1 MDERSRANSLGSP
14 AFSRRT
20 DWHLEP
26 GVVSRAFAEAR
37 ARGPVLD
44 LTETNP
50 TVVGLAQPAKLVP
63 LLADDAGARY
73 EPAALGLP
81 SAREAIASL
90 YRVDGYDVTSARI
103 AISASTSEAYAW
115 CFKLLADPGDEV
127 LVPTPSYPLFDYLAR
142 LEGVRAAPYP
152 LLPEEGFRVDV
163 AELERRIGP
172 TTRAI
177 VVVHPN
183 NPTGTL
189 VREDDAAHIDEIA
202 AARGLAV
209 VSDEV
214 FLDFVRAPIPAGL
227 RASFVGPRAALTLV
241 LGGLSKSCCSPQLK
255 LGWTVVCG
263 PDPAVGAALER
274 LEVIAD
280 TYLSVSTP
288 VQAALPAIF
297 AARPAIQAELRGR
310 VDENLATLDEI
321 VERTPVLRRPAS
333 HGGWTALVQV
343 PRVLEEETWVLR
355 LALEHGV
362 LVQPGYFFDLHDG
375 GTLVLSLISP
385 PDVFR
390 EGTNRLAALVH
401 RVLG

>member
-1 MDERSRANSLGSP
+1 MTRTP
-14 AFSRRT
+14 PFSRRT

-26 GVVSRAFAEAR
+26 GAVARTFAEAR

-50 TVVGLAQPAKLVP
+50 TIVGLVEPAKLLP
-63 LLADDAGARY
+63 LLGSAAGARY
-73 EPAALGLP
+73 EPSALGLAA
-81 SAREAIASL
+81 AREAIARQ
-90 YRVDGYDVTSARI
+90 YRAEGHDVTSARV

-142 LEGVRAAPYP
+142 LEGVKAEPYP

-163 AELERRIGP
+163 DALERRIGP
-172 TTRAI
+172 RTRAI
-177 VVVHPN
+177 VVVQPN

-189 VREDDAAHIDEIA
+189 VREDDARRLDEIA

-209 VSDEV
+209 ISDEV
-214 FLDFVRAPIPAGL
+214 FLDFVREPRPAGL
-227 RASFVGPRAALTLV
+227 RGSFVGPRAALTIV

-255 LGWTVVCG
+255 LGWLVVCG
-263 PDPAVGAALER
+263 PEPVAASALER
-274 LEVIAD
+274 LEIVAD

-288 VQAALPAIF
+288 VQAALPRIF
-297 AARPAIQAELRGR
+297 EARPAIQRELTRR
-310 VDENLATLDEI
+310 LDDNLASLDDVI
-321 VERTPVLRRPAS
+321 ARTPVLRRAPS

-343 PRVLEEETWVLR
+343 PRVLEEDAWISR
-355 LALEHGV
+355 LARERGV

-375 GTLVLSLISP
+375 GTLVLSLIVP
-385 PDVFR
+385 PNAFR
-390 EGTNRLAALVH
+390 EGALRLAALVEQ
-401 RVLG
+401 VLG